1 MLFDAR
7 DKVLDAYRSNI
18 FPMKNINIDDHDD
31 DDDDENDPYER
42 ALTPDPPTEILKEDL
57 VPFGPTQG
65 RGNKILPRKQM
76 LQRLPILL
84 V

>member
-18 FPMKNINIDDHDD
+18 FPMKNINIDDHHHH
-31 DDDDENDPYER
+31 DDENDTYER

-57 VPFGPTQG
+57 VPFGPAQG
-65 RGNKILPRKQM
+65 RGNNK
-76 LQRLPILL
+76 
-84 V
+84 